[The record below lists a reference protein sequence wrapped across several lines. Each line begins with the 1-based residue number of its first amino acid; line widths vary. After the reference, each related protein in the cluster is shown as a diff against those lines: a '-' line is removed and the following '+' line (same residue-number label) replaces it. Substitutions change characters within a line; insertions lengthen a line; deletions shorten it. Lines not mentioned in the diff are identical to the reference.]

1 MAKKKSKPFAHTKR
15 TFRNVA
21 DILRFA
27 KPHWRG
33 FVLTYA
39 LMALSSIASSGRII
53 IMYPIFTRI
62 IPATAEETG
71 GMTGKI
77 QKALESQGWL
87 KDRMDGVTDALNTQT
102 QHLVPDSWLDP
113 DFPGDRDRYATL
125 FTVFFMFVLAAAIL
139 AFTSYAVGM
148 VATRTAL
155 RVLMDVRE
163 SLCRSLLDQPVAFYD
178 QGTRGDV
185 IQRML
190 GDVEAYSA
198 GINLVLR
205 DVSKGFLHVTIT
217 MGIMVM
223 VSWKLALICCLG
235 IPFLFPIRKMAL
247 KTLKRAH
254 KRQEESAKRAELVM
268 QILSGIRTVK
278 AFHTEKRRV
287 AEFRRADEKVT
298 RRALKAQAAKSQA
311 AALTDLVNNSLA
323 ILLACGGGWLLMQG
337 KLGISIGELALF
349 LGLTLN
355 LYQPIKRLIRQ
366 YNNLQDS
373 MASIER
379 TTEYLNL
386 EPGYPDAPDAT
397 AFPGLRDSIRFDR
410 LDFEYIQGQP
420 VLQDVSFEIPIGHTV
435 ALVGPSGGGK
445 STLCDLLLRFHE
457 PKSGEILVDGKPLR
471 SFTRESFLQKT
482 AVVTQTPFLFHTSIR
497 ENIKQGK
504 LDATDE
510 EIMDAARAAQMHDY
524 IISQPQGYEGYVG
537 EGGVRLSGGQRQRIT
552 IARAL
557 VRNPE
562 ILILD
567 EATASL
573 DTESEKAVQAA
584 LERLQEGRTT
594 LVVAHRLSTVRHA
607 DQILVLDGGRIV
619 EQGTHEG
626 LIAQRGIYSKLV
638 ELQDLSP
645 ATAPDT
651 DTP

>member
-1 MAKKKSKPFAHTKR
+1 MSRKSFAHTKR
-15 TFRNVA
+15 TLRNVG
-21 DILRFA
+21 DILKFA

-33 FVLTYA
+33 FALTYG
-39 LMALSSIASSGRII
+39 LMALASLASSGRII

-87 KDRMDGVTDALNTQT
+87 KDRMDGFTDKANEFT
-102 QHLVPDSWLDP
+102 QHLVPESWIDP
-113 DFPGDRDRYATL
+113 TFKGDKDRYATL
-125 FTVFFMFVLAAAIL
+125 FTVFLMFVLAAAVL

-148 VATRTAL
+148 VATRTSL
-155 RVLMDVRE
+155 RILMDVRE

-178 QGTRGDV
+178 QGKRGEV

-198 GINLVLR
+198 GVNLVLR

-217 MGIMVM
+217 MAIMVA
-223 VSWKLALICCLG
+223 VSWKLALISCLG
-235 IPFLFPIRKMAL
+235 VPFLIPLRKMAL

-254 KRQEESAKRAELVM
+254 KRQQESAKRTELVM

-278 AFHTEKRRV
+278 AFNTEKRRV
-287 AEFRRADEKVT
+287 ADFRRSDEKVT
-298 RRALKAQAAKSQA
+298 RRALKAQRTKSQA
-311 AALTDLVNNSLA
+311 AALTDLVNNFLA
-323 ILLACGGGWLLMQG
+323 ILLACGGGFLLMQG

-355 LYQPIKRLIRQ
+355 LYQPIKRLVRQ

-379 TTEYLNL
+379 TTEWLRL
-386 EPGYPDAPDAT
+386 PPGYPDVPNAVD
-397 AFPGLRDSIRFDR
+397 FPGLKDSIRFDAV
-410 LDFEYIQGQP
+410 DFEYIPGQP
-420 VLQDVSFEIPIGHTV
+420 VLKDVTFEVPLETTV

-457 PKSGEILVDGKPLR
+457 PTSGRILIDGHPLR
-471 SFTRESFLQKT
+471 DFKRSTFLEKT

-497 ENIKQGK
+497 ENIRQGK
-504 LDATDE
+504 LDATEEEIVDATKAAHMHDFIVSQPRGYDE
-510 EIMDAARAAQMHDY
+510 E
-524 IISQPQGYEGYVG
+524 VG
-537 EGGVRLSGGQRQRIT
+537 EAGVRLSGGQRQRIT

-607 DQILVLDGGRIV
+607 DSILVLDGGRIV

-626 LIAQRGIYSKLV
+626 LIAQGGVYRKLV

-645 ATAPDT
+645 TTLPGGDAS
-651 DTP
+651 